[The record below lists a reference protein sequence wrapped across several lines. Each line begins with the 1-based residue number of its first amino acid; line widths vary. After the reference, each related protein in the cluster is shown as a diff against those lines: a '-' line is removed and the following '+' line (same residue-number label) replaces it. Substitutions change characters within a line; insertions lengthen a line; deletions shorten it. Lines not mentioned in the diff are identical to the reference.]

1 MTCMVFKTRLAFTAL
16 LAGTALVPA
25 AAHAQT
31 AREVELETRLKA
43 LEAAVQD
50 LRGELT
56 AARAT
61 AAAAPQTAVSPTA
74 PPTATTTDSP
84 TKSQI

>member
-25 AAHAQT
+25 AAYAQT
-31 AREVELETRLKA
+31 AREAELETRLKA

-61 AAAAPQTAVSPTA
+61 AAASREIGRASCRERVSIAV
-74 PPTATTTDSP
+74 
-84 TKSQI
+84 